1 MGGKKDIN
9 MKYWIV
15 PSNNNKFRLAD
26 FLANYGYVDWKQKNK
41 FNVGDTVFIYC
52 TKPESRIRFIM
63 EVEKTVITF
72 EESTKDEEYWN
83 DPEEFKAG
91 VITNRYCRFRLIDEV
106 CSDKLSLD
114 NLKEHGLNG
123 VPQGSLIPSE
133 SLVDYIMD
141 VFETATIN
149 EPELIEGASHQVY
162 TTRYERN
169 PVARNK
175 CIELKGCKCSICG
188 IDFEKTYGEI
198 GKGFIHVHHIVP
210 VSEIRESY
218 RVDYEK
224 DLIPV
229 CPNCHAMLHR
239 KGGSVEGLKEII
251 NNK

>member
-1 MGGKKDIN
+1 

-26 FLANYGYVDWKQKNK
+26 FLANHGYVDWKQKNK
-41 FNVGDTVFIYC
+41 FNVGDIVFMYC
-52 TKPESRIRFIM
+52 TKPESRIRFM
-63 EVEKTVITF
+63 MKVEKTDMTY

-91 VITNRYCRFRLIDEV
+91 VISNRYCRFRLIDEV
-106 CSDKLSLD
+106 CSDKLCLEK
-114 NLKEHGLNG
+114 LKEHGLNA

-133 SLVDYIMD
+133 SLVDYIMG
-141 VFETATIN
+141 VFETVTIN
-149 EPELIEGASHQVY
+149 ESELIEGAGHQVY

-169 PVARNK
+169 PVARNR

-188 IDFEKTYGEI
+188 FDFEKIYGEI

-210 VSEIRESY
+210 VSEISESY

-239 KGGSVEGLKEII
+239 KSGSVEELKEII
-251 NNK
+251 NKNV

>member
-1 MGGKKDIN
+1 MYRYEFAIN
-9 MKYWIV
+9 IFTINQLSSFYR
-15 PSNNNKFRLAD
+15 S
-26 FLANYGYVDWKQKNK
+26 
-41 FNVGDTVFIYC
+41 
-52 TKPESRIRFIM
+52 KPESRIRFIM
-63 EVEKTVITF
+63 EVEKTDMTF

-91 VITNRYCRFRLIDEV
+91 VITNRYCRFRLICEV
-106 CSDKLSLD
+106 CSDKLSLEK
-114 NLKEHGLNG
+114 LKEHGLNG
-123 VPQGSLIPSE
+123 VPQGSLVPSE
-133 SLVDYIMD
+133 SLVDYIMC

-149 EPELIEGASHQVY
+149 EPELIEGACHQVY

-169 PVARNK
+169 PIARNR
-175 CIELKGCKCSICG
+175 CIELNGCKCSICG
-188 IDFEKTYGEI
+188 FDFEKTYGEI

-210 VSEIRESY
+210 VSEIKESY

-239 KGGSVEGLKEII
+239 KGVSVDGLKEII